1 MKPTNAV
8 MLKLYLIQAVCH
20 KSGMFRSVL
29 VILRELLNI
38 NKAYIKT

>member
-8 MLKLYLIQAVCH
+8 MLKLYFIQAICH

-29 VILRELLNI
+29 VILRGLVNMNET
-38 NKAYIKT
+38 YIKT